1 MLKKIL
7 LVSLILVSGCG
18 YTAVYNN
25 SNSANYN
32 ITISKM
38 TGDRYMNNLIKNE
51 FEIHSNKNSENI
63 YVIELNTSYTKTIKT
78 KNVSGVASNYEII
91 VISTFNVN
99 SKTISF
105 EEKFIVKNMSDSLE
119 QRNYENIIK
128 ENFAS
133 LIREKLV
140 MKLMNL

>member
-7 LVSLILVSGCG
+7 LVSLIFISGCG

-25 SNSANYN
+25 NNSINYN

-51 FEIHSNKNSENI
+51 FENYSNKNSENN
-63 YVIELNTSYTKTIKT
+63 YVVELDTSYTKSIKT
-78 KNVSGVASNYEII
+78 KNASGVASNYEII

-99 SKTISF
+99 SKIISF

-133 LIREKLV
+133 LIREKLI
-140 MKLMNL
+140 MKLTNL